1 MNKSM
6 TGYGQARYEDEHFSV
21 SVEVKTLNSKFLD
34 VAVRI
39 PKSYSDK
46 EIPLRNFISE
56 KLERGKVSLMLEY
69 SNKQEAVAKVR
80 INEALFKEYFKNL
93 KELSDGVESKSEDL
107 FKMAIQFP
115 EVIVSIEDDS
125 NREKEWEIIFSVIK
139 SAIDNCNDFR
149 EKEGAVLTENLK
161 TYIQTIE
168 NNLEEIK
175 ELDPARMERVK
186 SRLNENLKEFA
197 KREELDVNRLEQE
210 LIYYI
215 EKLDIS
221 EEKVRLASH
230 LNYLQEIL
238 NNNSSMGKKMNF
250 ISQEIGR
257 EINTIGSKSN
267 DAAMQKLVVNMK
279 EELEKI
285 KEQVLNI
292 L

>member
-1 MNKSM
+1 M
-6 TGYGQARYEDEHFSV
+6 TGYGEARYEDDHYSIRAEI
-21 SVEVKTLNSKFLD
+21 KTLNSKFLD

-39 PKSYSDK
+39 PRSFNDK
-46 EIPLRNFISE
+46 EIQIRNLLGE
-56 KLERGKVSLMLEY
+56 QLERGKVSMIFEY
-69 SNKQEAVAKVR
+69 SNKGDSVAKVNVNKR
-80 INEALFKEYFKNL
+80 LFKIYYDNL
-93 KELSDGVESKSEDL
+93 KELSDSVESKSGDL
-107 FKMAIQFP
+107 FKMAVQFP
-115 EVIVSIEDDS
+115 EVIETTVDDS
-125 NREKEWEIIFSVIK
+125 NLENEWNLILPVIK
-139 SAIDNCNDFR
+139 KAIDNCNEFR
-149 EKEGAVLTENLK
+149 IKEGAVLTKNLNEYLNSIAK
-161 TYIQTIE
+161 
-168 NNLEEIK
+168 NLEEIK
-175 ELDPARMERVK
+175 VLDPVRVDRIK

-230 LNYLQEIL
+230 LNYFSEIL
-238 NNNSSMGKKMNF
+238 NGSKSMGKKMNF

-267 DAAMQKLVVNMK
+267 DADMQKLVVNMK

>member
-1 MNKSM
+1 M
-6 TGYGQARYEDEHFSV
+6 TGYGQARFEDENFSV

-34 VAVRI
+34 VGVRI

-46 EIPLRNFISE
+46 EIPVRNLISE
-56 KLERGKVSLMLEY
+56 KLERGKVSLLLEY
-69 SNKQEAVAKVR
+69 SNKKEAVSKVR
-80 INEALFKEYFKNL
+80 INEELFKMYFEKL

-139 SAIDNCNDFR
+139 SAIDKCNDFR

-175 ELDPARMERVK
+175 ELDPVRVERVK

-238 NNNSSMGKKMNF
+238 NSSSSMGKKMNF

>member
-1 MNKSM
+1 M
-6 TGYGQARYEDEHFSV
+6 TGYGEARYEDDHYSIRAEI
-21 SVEVKTLNSKFLD
+21 KTLNSKFLD

-39 PKSYSDK
+39 PRSFNDK
-46 EIPLRNFISE
+46 EIQIRNLLGE
-56 KLERGKVSLMLEY
+56 QLERGKVSMIFEY
-69 SNKQEAVAKVR
+69 SNKGDSVAKVNVNKR
-80 INEALFKEYFKNL
+80 LFKIYYDNL
-93 KELSDGVESKSEDL
+93 KELSDSVESKSGDL
-107 FKMAIQFP
+107 FKMAVQFP
-115 EVIVSIEDDS
+115 EVIETTVDDS
-125 NREKEWEIIFSVIK
+125 NLENEWNLILPVIK
-139 SAIDNCNDFR
+139 KAIDNCNEFR
-149 EKEGAVLTENLK
+149 IKEGDVLTKNLNEYLGSIAK
-161 TYIQTIE
+161 
-168 NNLEEIK
+168 NLEEIK
-175 ELDPARMERVK
+175 VLDPVRVDRIK

-221 EEKVRLASH
+221 EEKVRLSSH
-230 LNYLQEIL
+230 LNYFSEIL
-238 NNNSSMGKKMNF
+238 NGSKSMGKKMNF

-267 DAAMQKLVVNMK
+267 DADMQKLVVNMK

>member
-6 TGYGQARYEDEHFSV
+6 TGYGQARYEDENYSI

-34 VAVRI
+34 VGVRM
-39 PKSYSDK
+39 PKSFNDK
-46 EIPLRNFISE
+46 EILVRNLISE
-56 KLERGKVSLMLEY
+56 KLERGKVSLILEY
-69 SNKQEAVAKVR
+69 SNKEDTTVR
-80 INEALFKEYFKNL
+80 VNINEQLFKEYYEKL
-93 KELSDGVESKSEDL
+93 KTLSEIVESASDDL
-107 FKMAIQFP
+107 FKMAVQFP
-115 EVIVSIEDDS
+115 EVIKTIEDDS
-125 NREKEWEIIFSVIK
+125 NNEKEWKVIFSTLKKAV
-139 SAIDNCNDFR
+139 DNCNDFR
-149 EKEGAVLTENLK
+149 EKEGAVLSINIK
-161 TYIQTIE
+161 TYIQSIE
-168 NNLEEIK
+168 NNLNEIVK
-175 ELDPARMERVK
+175 LDPLRVERIR
-186 SRLNENLKEFA
+186 SRLNGNLKEFA
-197 KREELDVNRLEQE
+197 NREELDVNRLEQE

-230 LNYLQEIL
+230 LNYFLEIL
-238 NNNSSMGKKMNF
+238 TNEKSLGKKMNF
-250 ISQEIGR
+250 IAQEIGR

>member
-6 TGYGQARYEDEHFSV
+6 TGYGEARYEDDNYSIRAEI
-21 SVEVKTLNSKFLD
+21 KTLNSKFLD
-34 VAVRI
+34 IAIRN
-39 PKSYSDK
+39 PRSYNGK
-46 EIPLRNFISE
+46 EILIRNLISE
-56 KLERGKVSLMLEY
+56 KLERGKVSMIFEY
-69 SNKQEAVAKVR
+69 SNKSDSIAKVN
-80 INEALFKEYFKNL
+80 INARLFREYYDKL
-93 KELSDGVESKSEDL
+93 KELSDGVESNSADL
-107 FKMAIQFP
+107 FKMAVQFP
-115 EVIVSIEDDS
+115 EVIETTEDNS
-125 NREKEWEIIFSVIK
+125 SLEKEWELILPVIK
-139 SAIDNCNDFR
+139 KAIDNCNEFR
-149 EKEGAVLTENLK
+149 IKEGAVLTENLNK
-161 TYIQTIE
+161 YIITIE
-168 NNLEEIK
+168 ENLEEIK
-175 ELDPARMERVK
+175 TLDPLRVERIK

-230 LNYLQEIL
+230 LNYFTEIL
-238 NNNSSMGKKMNF
+238 NGNKSMGKKMNF

>member
-6 TGYGQARYEDEHFSV
+6 TGYGQARYEDENYSI

-34 VAVRI
+34 VGVRM
-39 PKSYSDK
+39 PKSFNDK
-46 EIPLRNFISE
+46 EILVRNLISE
-56 KLERGKVSLMLEY
+56 KLERGKVSLILEY
-69 SNKQEAVAKVR
+69 SNKEDTTVR
-80 INEALFKEYFKNL
+80 VNINEQLFKEYYEKL
-93 KELSDGVESKSEDL
+93 KTLSEVVESASHDL
-107 FKMAIQFP
+107 FKMAVQFP
-115 EVIVSIEDDS
+115 EVIKTIEDDS
-125 NREKEWEIIFSVIK
+125 NNEKEWKVIFSTLKKAV
-139 SAIDNCNDFR
+139 DNCNDFR
-149 EKEGAVLTENLK
+149 EKEGAVLSINIK
-161 TYIQTIE
+161 TYIQSIE
-168 NNLEEIK
+168 NNLNEIVK
-175 ELDPARMERVK
+175 LDPLRVERIR
-186 SRLNENLKEFA
+186 SRLNGNLKEFA
-197 KREELDVNRLEQE
+197 NREELDVNRLEQE

-230 LNYLQEIL
+230 LNYFLEIL
-238 NNNSSMGKKMNF
+238 TNEKSLGKKMNF
-250 ISQEIGR
+250 IAQEIGR

>member
-1 MNKSM
+1 M
-6 TGYGQARYEDEHFSV
+6 TGYGQARFEDETFSV

-34 VAVRI
+34 VSVRM
-39 PKSYSDK
+39 PKSYNDK
-46 EIPLRNFISE
+46 EIAVRNLISE

-69 SNKQEAVAKVR
+69 SNKKEAVSKVQ
-80 INEALFKEYFKNL
+80 INGALFKEYYERL

-115 EVIVSIEDDS
+115 DVIASIEDDS
-125 NREKEWEIIFSVIK
+125 NREKEWEIIFSVIR

-149 EKEGAVLTENLK
+149 VKEGTVLTENLK
-161 TYIQTIE
+161 TYIKTIE

-175 ELDPARMERVK
+175 ELDPVRVERVK

-221 EEKVRLASH
+221 EEKVRLSSH

-238 NNNSSMGKKMNF
+238 NSNSSLGKKMNF

>member
-1 MNKSM
+1 M
-6 TGYGQARYEDEHFSV
+6 TGYGQARYEDENYFI

-34 VAVRI
+34 VGVRM
-39 PKSYSDK
+39 PKSFNDK
-46 EIPLRNFISE
+46 EILVRNLMSE

-69 SNKQEAVAKVR
+69 SNKEDTTAKLN
-80 INEALFKEYFKNL
+80 INERLFKEYYNKL
-93 KELSDGVESKSEDL
+93 QILSDSVKSSSEDL

-115 EVIVSIEDDS
+115 DVIENVEDDLKD
-125 NREKEWEIIFSVIK
+125 EKEWEIIFSTLIK
-139 SAIDNCNDFR
+139 AVDNCNDFR
-149 EKEGAVLTENLK
+149 EKEGVVLTKNIN
-161 TYIQTIE
+161 TYIRSIE
-168 NNLEEIK
+168 KNLEEIVK
-175 ELDPARMERVK
+175 LDPVRVERIRARL
-186 SRLNENLKEFA
+186 SGNLKEFA

-230 LNYLQEIL
+230 LNYFTEIL
-238 NNNSSMGKKMNF
+238 NSEKSMGKKMNF
-250 ISQEIGR
+250 IAQEIGR

-267 DAAMQKLVVNMK
+267 DADMQKKVVNMK

>member
-6 TGYGQARYEDEHFSV
+6 TGYGHARYEDENFSI
-21 SVEVKTLNSKFLD
+21 SVEVRTLNSKFLD

-39 PKSYSDK
+39 PKSYNDK
-46 EIPLRNFISE
+46 EISVRNLISE
-56 KLERGKVSLMLEY
+56 KLQRGKVSLILEF
-69 SNKQEAVAKVR
+69 SNKKETVSKVS
-80 INEALFKEYFKNL
+80 INERLFRAYYDEL
-93 KELSDGVESKSEDL
+93 KALSDNVESNSVDL
-107 FKMAIQFP
+107 FKMAVQFP
-115 EVIVSIEDDS
+115 EVIQTIEDDS
-125 NREKEWEIIFSVIK
+125 AHEKEWEMIIPVVK
-139 SAIDNCNDFR
+139 KAIDNCNDFR
-149 EKEGAVLTENLK
+149 EKEGAVLSENLK
-161 TYIQTIE
+161 TYIRDIE
-168 NNLEEIK
+168 NNLEKIK
-175 ELDPARMERVK
+175 ELDPVRVERIK

-230 LNYLQEIL
+230 LNYFSEIL
-238 NNNSSMGKKMNF
+238 NSKKSMGKKMNF
-250 ISQEIGR
+250 IAQEIGR
-257 EINTIGSKSN
+257 EVNTIGSKSN

-285 KEQVLNI
+285 KEQILNI

>member
-6 TGYGQARYEDEHFSV
+6 TGYGQARYEDENYSI

-34 VAVRI
+34 VGVRM
-39 PKSYSDK
+39 PKSFNDK
-46 EIPLRNFISE
+46 EILVRNLISE
-56 KLERGKVSLMLEY
+56 KLERGKVSLILEY
-69 SNKQEAVAKVR
+69 SNKEDTTVR
-80 INEALFKEYFKNL
+80 VNINEQLFKEYYEKL
-93 KELSDGVESKSEDL
+93 KTLSEIVESASDDL
-107 FKMAIQFP
+107 FKMAVQFP
-115 EVIVSIEDDS
+115 EVIKTIEDDS
-125 NREKEWEIIFSVIK
+125 NNEKEWKVIFSTLKKAV
-139 SAIDNCNDFR
+139 DNCNDFR
-149 EKEGAVLTENLK
+149 EKEGAVLSTNIK
-161 TYIQTIE
+161 TYIQSIE
-168 NNLEEIK
+168 NNLKEIVK
-175 ELDPARMERVK
+175 LDPLRVERIR
-186 SRLNENLKEFA
+186 SRLNGNLKEFA
-197 KREELDVNRLEQE
+197 NREELDVNRLEQE

-230 LNYLQEIL
+230 LNYFLEIL
-238 NNNSSMGKKMNF
+238 TNEKSLGKKMNF
-250 ISQEIGR
+250 IAQEIGR